1 METMT
6 ASNQEAAKFRREA
19 ALTVGD
25 EAPDFDA
32 KDTKGESFRLSDYRG
47 KKNVVLYFYPGD
59 CTPVCTREAC
69 GFRDL
74 YEELRGQDTE
84 VIGVSSDTEASHRDF
99 AARHHL
105 PFPLVS
111 DPEKRIVRLYGADGS
126 IFGLLERTKR
136 LTFVVDKKGRI
147 ARIFSAELRAGVHL
161 SGVKE
166 ALAQLAPA

>member
-59 CTPVCTREAC
+59 FTPVCTREAC

>member
-1 METMT
+1 MT
-6 ASNQEAAKFRREA
+6 GANQEVAKSRRDA
-19 ALTVGD
+19 ALAVGD
-25 EAPDFDA
+25 EAPDFEA

-47 KKNVVLYFYPGD
+47 KKNLVLYFYPGD
-59 CTPVCTREAC
+59 FTPVCTREAC

-74 YEELRGQDTE
+74 YEELRGRDTE

-99 AARHHL
+99 AARHQL

-111 DPEKRIVRLYGADGS
+111 DPEKRIVRLYGAEGS

-136 LTFVVDKKGRI
+136 LTFVIDKQGRI

-166 ALAQLAPA
+166 ALATLR

>member
-1 METMT
+1 
-6 ASNQEAAKFRREA
+6 
-19 ALTVGD
+19 V
-25 EAPDFDA
+25 
-32 KDTKGESFRLSDYRG
+32 SFKLSDYRG

-59 CTPVCTREAC
+59 FTPVCTREAC

-99 AARHHL
+99 TARHHL

-126 IFGLLERTKR
+126 IFGLLQRTKR
-136 LTFVVDKKGRI
+136 LTFVIDKKGRI
-147 ARIFSAELRAGVHL
+147 VRIFSAELRAGVHL

-166 ALAQLAPA
+166 ALAELR